1 MTMVRPPRGH
11 AISAP
16 ATGRVAVPAPRS
28 AGLRAAAE
36 TPRRGRT
43 YRGPGTG
50 TGTGSRNPRR
60 RRIAR

>member
-1 MTMVRPPRGH
+1 MTMVRPPRNH
-11 AISAP
+11 AVSGSAAPRVAAP
-16 ATGRVAVPAPRS
+16 ASYP
-28 AGLRAAAE
+28 AGLRVIADA
-36 TPRRGRT
+36 PRRGRT